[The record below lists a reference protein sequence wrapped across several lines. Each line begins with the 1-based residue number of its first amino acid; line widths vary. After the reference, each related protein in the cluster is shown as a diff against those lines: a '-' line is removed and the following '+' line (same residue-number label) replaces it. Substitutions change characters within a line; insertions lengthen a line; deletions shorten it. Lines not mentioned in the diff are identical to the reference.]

1 MEVGSR
7 IESLNYGVY
16 KEEIIS
22 VRGFFLKWVISM
34 IV

>member
-22 VRGFFLKWVISM
+22 VRGFFFLNG
-34 IV
+34 